1 MRPNQIK
8 KHPTTVQNT
17 QEKTPVVADSNISTI
32 HLLTKDQDIF
42 VAERYNTEI
51 TNKEINQTGKVLKI
65 NLKKNVQ
72 GCWEIHVAYYTN
84 FSGKFIQKNARYY
97 MMFLFHIIA
106 QSGQNP
112 I

>member
-8 KHPTTVQNT
+8 NTPTTVQNT

-65 NLKKNVQ
+65 NLKKPFRV
-72 GCWEIHVAYYTN
+72 V
-84 FSGKFIQKNARYY
+84 GKFMWLIIPI
-97 MMFLFHIIA
+97 FLENSYKKMRDII
-106 QSGQNP
+106 
-112 I
+112 